1 VYRHGSL
8 AAKPGTP
15 AAGGEHEGSD
25 GKMVRA
31 LLGI

>member
-15 AAGGEHEGSD
+15 AAGGEHEGGE
-25 GKMVRA
+25 GKMIGA